1 MDKTERTL
9 QAFNSK
15 ASGLKALVVDFDAAS
30 LHSLSSFLRELGLEV
45 VTARDGQAGLEM
57 FCQQK
62 PQIVLLEAMLPKISG
77 FELSKQIHVASQG
90 QTPVI
95 MVSGVYKDVRH
106 KIEAMQ
112 TYGAAAFLTKPWKKE
127 ELASTIFNLIPA
139 SPKSGSEEE
148 EAIEETLQELGNLML
163 KQPAKPDEEKKLAK
177 PSFLPK
183 EEKNKEKAKIS
194 GQANEDVDKL
204 LEKTL
209 ADLGFAAKKKVPSTE
224 KKGPTGPAAAA
235 SAATTLEPE
244 PVLKPKPILEPKP
257 VIEPTPGLEPK
268 FPKPPAEIKEEKK
281 EIKEIKEIEREKEKV
296 IISTPTPEAK
306 VAAEP
311 LVAAETKAIKT
322 SVPSAFLTPTTEEKN
337 KRLPLLLGIA
347 AAISLT
353 LLGFVLIKPKKV
365 SPPAKNVAQA
375 EVIQNAVSEPTA
387 ALPSR
392 LEEQEMLSKAA
403 RIKEETTPAQT
414 APANKQEVT
423 AAEETLP
430 PALPSNSPL
439 LTLPIPEVL
448 TETKTE
454 TPPANQTTEQ
464 QATTEA
470 QVTPTMPA
478 EKVSPV
484 EIKEGDLIPLSEV
497 DVPPKAVKTVEP
509 KYPPLAMQMGL
520 EGSVLVNALISEK
533 GDVIRTEILRGIK
546 NGASLE
552 QAAQNA
558 IKQWKFTPAIK
569 NGVKVKVWKPIET
582 RFQLKQ

>member
-1 MDKTERTL
+1 MGTTERTL
-9 QAFNSK
+9 KAFSSK

-57 FCQQK
+57 FRQQK

-127 ELASTIFNLIPA
+127 ELASTILNLIQA

-209 ADLGFAAKKKVPSTE
+209 ADLGFPAKKKVPSTE
-224 KKGPTGPAAAA
+224 KKGPTGPAAAT
-235 SAATTLEPE
+235 SAAATLEPE

-257 VIEPTPGLEPK
+257 IAE
-268 FPKPPAEIKEEKK
+268 PKPPKPPVEIKEEERKGIKETKTK
-281 EIKEIKEIEREKEKV
+281 EIV
-296 IISTPTPEAK
+296 PSSTAEVK

-311 LVAAETKAIKT
+311 VVAAETKAVKT
-322 SVPSAFLTPTTEEKN
+322 PIPSSFRTPTTEEKN

-347 AAISLT
+347 AAITLT
-353 LLGFVLIKPKKV
+353 LLGFLLIKPKKV
-365 SPPAKNVAQA
+365 SPPEKNAAQA
-375 EVIQNAVSEPTA
+375 ELIQKATSEPTA
-387 ALPSR
+387 TLPSR

-403 RIKEETTPAQT
+403 RTKEETTPAKT
-414 APANKQEVT
+414 APENKPEVT
-423 AAEETLP
+423 ETEETPPPVLP
-430 PALPSNSPL
+430 TNTPL
-439 LTLPIPEVL
+439 LTLPIPEFL
-448 TETKTE
+448 NETKTE

-470 QVTPTMPA
+470 QGTPAMPA

-497 DVPPKAVKTVEP
+497 DVPPKMVKTVEP